1 MSQIPEFGDNLYD
14 ENVFIE
20 RLSVANNL
28 ILVAKTTSQTVGF
41 KVGYQR
47 FNDGSFYSWMGGVIP
62 EFRELRI
69 AKKLADAQEKWAK
82 EHGYNAIT
90 FKTRNRLKPML
101 IFALK
106 NGFDIIDVIPQ
117 DKICNHRII
126 LKKLLSESIEH

>member
-14 ENVFIE
+14 ESVFIE
-20 RLSVANNL
+20 RLSVAESL
-28 ILVAKTTSQTVGF
+28 ILVAKTNTRIVGF
-41 KVGYQR
+41 KSGYKR
-47 FNDGSFYSWMGGVIP
+47 FNDGSFYSWMGGVLP
-62 EFRELRI
+62 EFRKLRI

-117 DKICNHRII
+117 DKDCNHRII
-126 LKKLLSESIEH
+126 LKKLLNA